1 MKQFI
6 LIEEDQLKFLLKEI
20 IREVLA
26 ELFPYPSSN
35 NEIKKVYTRDEA
47 AAILKVSPNTVSK
60 YIRQGKLHASVLN
73 GKYRIAERELHRF
86 INGKEK

>member
-1 MKQFI
+1 MKQV
-6 LIEEDQLKFLLKEI
+6 LLLEQDQLKFMLKEI

-26 ELFPYPSSN
+26 ELFPYPSSY
-35 NEIKKVYTRDEA
+35 NENKKVYTREDA

-73 GKYRIAERELHRF
+73 GKYRISDSELLRF
-86 INGKEK
+86 INGNGQ